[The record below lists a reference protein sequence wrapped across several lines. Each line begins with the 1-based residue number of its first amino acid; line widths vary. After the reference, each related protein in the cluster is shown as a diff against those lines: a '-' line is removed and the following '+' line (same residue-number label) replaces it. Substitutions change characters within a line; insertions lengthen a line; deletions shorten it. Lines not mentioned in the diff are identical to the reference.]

1 MINIEEELIK
11 EEGLSLSTYDDGLGN
26 FTIGVGHLL
35 REPSDPITLEQA
47 GKLLNKDIMT
57 AVEQCV
63 KNIPCYGELDEV
75 RQYVLIS
82 MMFNMGWNRLKT
94 FKKFLLALDNKS
106 FSVAS
111 EEMLDSRWA
120 NQVKNR
126 SKKLAKMMKTGS
138 AV

>member
-94 FKKFLLALDNKS
+94 FKKFLLALDNKE

-120 NQVKNR
+120 GQVKNR
-126 SKKLAKMMKTGS
+126 AKKLAKMMKTGS
-138 AV
+138 VV